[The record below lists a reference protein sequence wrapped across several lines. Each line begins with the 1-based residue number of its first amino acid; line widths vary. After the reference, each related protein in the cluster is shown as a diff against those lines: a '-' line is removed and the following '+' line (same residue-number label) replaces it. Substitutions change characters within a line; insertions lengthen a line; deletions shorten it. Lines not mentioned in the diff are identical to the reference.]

1 MPEPGFIN
9 KATVSSLLTSL
20 ANQVSEAGAKLAA
33 SKARGDRITLE
44 GIARAT
50 VGNVSAGFQSLSR
63 VAREIAHQDSP
74 VIGQMTSS
82 VGGMNLTRNSSALAA
97 LEAITGSTE
106 STGEVLTNGFLED
119 TVGNIS
125 AEGISQSLPSSV
137 SLGSIISVLGEAAA
151 SSNIS
156 SILSSSGALPNV
168 TSQAMK
174 GLSDVAKAKQAVL
187 DFPMQNLA
195 SGDLGPIGLSFGNIF
210 GNIVS
215 NSISGSVAKSIGDQL
230 SNLTTQQKLEG
241 VYVENFIM
249 DENGN
254 TAVSEVMDKVSDH
267 IGANV
272 FSTVPSHV
280 VGKTDPHFKGY
291 DAFDPK
297 MDAYTFGYV
306 DTSEELEAEFKS
318 ISREVTTLVVGWTG
332 YSGPPEKVNARVIH
346 QKITEWTKKNIALSV
361 VESNPTEFGIQS
373 HLIILKDGGLQ
384 RGRPMNSNAGL
395 SISKFPKKGVNVT
408 IVADKKSPPN
418 RTQMDTVEMITKAWY
433 KAYPGGQIISANE
446 IDENLKGPGFS
457 MRDYLSGLYTKLSV
471 YKSPD
476 TLSDAYDI
484 KTLNSVK
491 PDNPASPMS
500 AGETPLSANDAIAEV
515 DTFAKLSET
524 TGEVKELTASEIDAN
539 IAKFKK
545 LNSDIDLLS
554 KDIIADGKTMT
565 FTEWASDA
573 RKKIEDRLNLNNTT
587 MATYNKS
594 HQEIK
599 QELMNAGYIWDGETW
614 SKPSEGDI
622 ETENWT

>member
-1 MPEPGFIN
+1 MAEPGFIN

-20 ANQVSEAGAKLAA
+20 ANQVSEAGSKLAA

-44 GIARAT
+44 GIARST
-50 VGNVSAGFQSLSR
+50 VGNVLGGFQSLSR
-63 VAREIAHQDSP
+63 VAREVTHQDSP

-82 VGGMNLTRNSSALAA
+82 VGGLDLTRNSAALAS

-106 STGEVLTNGFLED
+106 STGDTLTNGFLED

-125 AEGISQSLPSSV
+125 AEGISRSLPSSA
-137 SLGSIISVLGEAAA
+137 SLSNITSALGEAAA
-151 SSNIS
+151 SANIS
-156 SILSSSGALPNV
+156 NILSSTGSLPNV

-210 GNIVS
+210 GNLVTKAL
-215 NSISGSVAKSIGDQL
+215 SGSVAKAVGDQL
-230 SNLTTQQKLEG
+230 SNLTEQQKLQG
-241 VYVENFIM
+241 YIENFII
-249 DENGN
+249 DKDGS
-254 TAVSEVMDKVSDH
+254 TATSEVMGKASD
-267 IGANV
+267 IVTDNI
-272 FSTVPSHV
+272 FPTVPGHV
-280 VGKTDPHFKGY
+280 VGKTDPEFKGY
-291 DAFDPK
+291 DAFDPNL
-297 MDAYTFGYV
+297 DAYTFGYV
-306 DTSEELEAEFKS
+306 DTAEELEAEFKS

-500 AGETPLSANDAIAEV
+500 AGETPLSASDAIAEV
-515 DTFAKLSET
+515 DTFASLNEA
-524 TGEVKELTASEIDAN
+524 TGEVKELTKSEIDTN

-545 LNSDIDLLS
+545 LNSNIDLLS
-554 KDIIADGKTMT
+554 KDIISDSKTMKI
-565 FTEWASDA
+565 TEFASDA
-573 RKKIEDRLNLNNTT
+573 RKKIEDRLDLNNST
-587 MATYNKS
+587 MATFNKD
-594 HQEIK
+594 HQKIK
-599 QELMNAGYIWDGETW
+599 QDLMNAGYIWDGETW